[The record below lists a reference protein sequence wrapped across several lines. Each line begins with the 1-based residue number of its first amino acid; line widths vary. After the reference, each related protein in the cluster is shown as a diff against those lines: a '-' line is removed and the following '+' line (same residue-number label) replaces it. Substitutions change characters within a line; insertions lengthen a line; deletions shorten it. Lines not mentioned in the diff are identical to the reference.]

1 MADVVQLRCC
11 YKCPVCKSTE
21 EDEYLICNNHLCP
34 DRQDQ
39 GVPVG
44 GDANYFEPQA
54 GPSLVDGF
62 LLGMFVGA
70 LLAAIVVLLLCLT
83 IAPVPV

>member
-1 MADVVQLRCC
+1 MADVVQLRRC
-11 YKCPVCKSTE
+11 YKCPVCKSSE
-21 EDEYLICNNHLCP
+21 EDEYLLCNNHLCP

-54 GPSLVDGF
+54 GF
-62 LLGMFVGA
+62 LQGMAVGIF
-70 LLAAIVVLLLCLT
+70 LSAAVVLLLVLT
-83 IAPVPV
+83 IAIAPVPT